1 MHTPKAVRKGL
12 PGDRLFVVHNG
23 FKEGR
28 RTWYNAWKGRLT
40 SQGLIHPA
48 FKDALPINEV
58 TLGKLGK
65 VPDLARNGAEP
76 TAQFYKDSFYRE
88 VTWDAVRAICA
99 AQPGVEAPITQNV
112 QLRET
117 KLVTHLEYSVRIED
131 RAGTSID
138 PVKLAAIR
146 RLMTKL
152 HENLEALV

>member
-1 MHTPKAVRKGL
+1 
-12 PGDRLFVVHNG
+12 
-23 FKEGR
+23 
-28 RTWYNAWKGRLT
+28 
-40 SQGLIHPA
+40 
-48 FKDALPINEV
+48 
-58 TLGKLGK
+58 

-99 AQPGVEAPITQNV
+99 ARPGVEAPITQNV
-112 QLRET
+112 QLRES